1 MKRTPMLQEMAIII
15 EIEIFIIGEIFERL
29 TSTFVRGGKK
39 NNRYAN
45 TESAIIKR
53 IIKVIVGIETAI
65 INRSV
70 LLFT

>member
-1 MKRTPMLQEMAIII
+1 MLQEMAIII